1 MKKEIRQK
9 ISGYKTRVA
18 PLILK
23 LKEEPGNPEA
33 VRKLQVIE
41 KEIAAWL
48 QTIVG
53 DMSSMTPQELSS
65 LENMFADV
73 QKAVL
78 NAGQKEAELSAF
90 ISASARRIKEPQPY
104 YERIVDDKS
113 QVAVLAEESACDR
126 VAAIEKFIKK
136 KNRKPFLNIS
146 ICKFRKSK
154 QQAAQESENG
164 SNGPVNG

>member
-9 ISGYKTRVA
+9 ISGYRTRVK

-33 VRKLQVIE
+33 VRKLQAIE
-41 KEIAAWL
+41 KEITEWL
-48 QTIVG
+48 QTIAG

-65 LENMFADV
+65 LEKMFADV

-78 NAGQKEAELSAF
+78 HAGQKDAELSAF
-90 ISASARRIKEPQPY
+90 ISASARRYRDPQPH

-113 QVAVLAEESACDR
+113 QVAVLAEEAACDK

-136 KNRKPFLNIS
+136 RNRKPFLNIS